1 MRTCKTLFLIIFT
14 IVIFNFSG
22 SSEVIEEI
30 YAVVN
35 GEIITHSEI
44 KAYEAEMLRMLRSRY
59 QNEKLIEEVGK
70 MKKSLVDTL
79 INQKLILSK
88 AKEKNYEIDQQVEI
102 YIKEIMKENNIKT
115 EEELKQAVAS
125 QGGNFNEWK
134 KSIKDMQIQQRLVYE
149 EIGSKINVDNAEIM
163 SYYKNNIKEYT
174 KPQEISL
181 NCIFLNK
188 EKYLDNVVIREKT
201 KMIDSELNDSNF
213 EETAKKYSDLP
224 DKEDKHFLG
233 TFKKGELNSAIE
245 EAALKLKKGELSP
258 WIETDNG
265 WYLIQMVK
273 IKESQLVE
281 YKEVREKIETLLR
294 TQKQNEELKKYIE
307 KLKKESYIKIYKE
320 YE

>member
-44 KAYEAEMLRMLRSRY
+44 KAYETEMLRMLRSRY

-174 KPQEISL
+174 KPQKISL